1 MAAGGCPEHSQ
12 EGALCTPEIATRR
25 PTSPQEVGGSMGVP
39 ARVEWPFRVNRC
51 QGYKRCPHGISWW
64 LPTTQVMDMD
74 QAGFLKQTPLFS
86 GLSDKEIAS
95 VLGTAREREFA
106 AGDSIISDGQEGGVG
121 FYLILSGTAEAR
133 KGETLLAEF
142 GPGAYFGEMALLLED
157 TPRTA
162 DVVATSDTR
171 CLAITQWDLRAL
183 IEVHPEIGVKIM
195 AELAKRLRDTDVA
208 LSD

>member
-1 MAAGGCPEHSQ
+1 
-12 EGALCTPEIATRR
+12 
-25 PTSPQEVGGSMGVP
+25 MGVP
-39 ARVEWPFRVNRC
+39 ARVEWPFRRNRC

-86 GLSDKEIAS
+86 GLSEKEIAS

-142 GPGAYFGEMALLLED
+142 GPGATARSRDPTVCED
-157 TPRTA
+157 DCRSRRVRGTSTRTSEGSGP
-162 DVVATSDTR
+162 DS
-171 CLAITQWDLRAL
+171 
-183 IEVHPEIGVKIM
+183 
-195 AELAKRLRDTDVA
+195 
-208 LSD
+208 